1 MPGETN
7 RVSVQFEREAD
18 FNTIPGA
25 PDMTTKE
32 VVSESLTHN
41 KTTSRSQRIRSD
53 AQVPDWIETAVQ
65 ATGGLN
71 DELSY
76 AAHDDFIESSM
87 RGTYAATALTGIP
100 GGIMTAS
107 TRRID
112 NTGTSPSFNTTGNI
126 VAGQAINISGFSN
139 SANNGIKMVKTVT
152 DSEIFLAEEET
163 DLVNE
168 SGATLAVATAKRVIN
183 GTTARSYYIQKEQ
196 ADTAANSFQRFTGM
210 RVNSW
215 NLNFAAGAVIESN
228 YDFMGTAM
236 TTSDTD
242 LDDAPTAAS
251 SNTVMSASANA
262 GAVRLDGLKL
272 SASSVQVQSVNL
284 TVNNSMRGPSVI
296 GQKGAGFINA
306 GSFEV
311 TGTLGIFYSR
321 LDEVSDFVAHTSRRL
336 HYNAQDAA
344 GNAMFVEL
352 PAFYFLSDGTPQAG
366 GIDDDILVN
375 FNIGCKLKAA
385 AAGIPSTYTMCVSM
399 VDA

>member
-7 RVSVQFEREAD
+7 RVSVQFEREAT
-18 FNTIPGA
+18 FNTIPGS
-25 PDMTTKE
+25 PNMTTKE

-41 KTTSRSQRIRSD
+41 KTTTRSQRIRSD

-76 AAHDDFIESSM
+76 AAHDDFIEASM
-87 RGTYAATALTGIP
+87 RGTYAATALSSVSGTS
-100 GGIMTAS
+100 MTAS
-107 TRRID
+107 TRRMTK
-112 NTGTSPSFNTTGNI
+112 TGANWNATGNI
-126 VAGQAINISGFSN
+126 IAGQAVNISGFSTA
-139 SANNGIKMVKTVT
+139 ANNGIKVVKTVT
-152 DSEIFLAEEET
+152 DDYVEFAEEET
-163 DLVNE
+163 GLGDE
-168 SGATLAVATAKRVIN
+168 SGATVAVATAKRVIN
-183 GTTARSYYIQKEQ
+183 STTARSYYIQKEQ
-196 ADTAANSFQRFTGM
+196 TDTAANSFQRFTGM
-210 RVNSW
+210 RINSW
-215 NLNFAAGAVIESN
+215 NLNFAAGATIESN
-228 YDFMGTAM
+228 YDFMGSTMA
-236 TTSDTD
+236 TSATD
-242 LDDAPTAAS
+242 LDSTPTAAS

-262 GAVRLDGLKL
+262 GAVRLDGAKL

-321 LDEVSDFVAHTSRRL
+321 LSEVSDFVNHTSRRL

-344 GNAMFVEL
+344 GNAIFVTL

-375 FNIGCKLKAA
+375 FNIGCKLQAA
-385 AAGIPSTYTMCVSM
+385 VTGIPNSSTMCVSM